1 MEGLPSVGRVD
12 QGVPGAIQRRG
23 PRGGS
28 MTAGGMSRHRQA
40 RGQRSL
46 LGSGPRASLSGRLP
60 ALPRGCSGW
69 LVGPV
74 VMWLSVRWTPAPVA
88 YADYSPVVVLPI

>member
-28 MTAGGMSRHRQA
+28 MTAGGRSRHLQGEGAAVTIGERTA
-40 RGQRSL
+40 GVTF
-46 LGSGPRASLSGRLP
+46 GT

-74 VMWLSVRWTPAPVA
+74 AMWLSVRCTQAPVA